1 MDLSVYLM
9 TIVKNIVKKN
19 MFRDSVQ
26 LLHLSEEAKKI
37 EGVLDAAIVMGTD
50 LNKELLQKQ
59 GLLAEKGKDATE
71 NDMIIA
77 VKAEEK
83 ANLDVI
89 INKIE
94 ELLTAPMAS
103 KEAYYFS
110 IDSAIQHLPG
120 VNLAL
125 ISVPGQYAKEVVIP
139 FLNKGIHVHLFS
151 DHVPLEDEI
160 ELKRMAA
167 EKGLL
172 VMGPEAGT
180 SIINGVAI
188 AFANVVNRGPIGVV
202 AAAGTGL
209 QEVSV
214 LISRAGTGI
223 TQGIGVGGRDVKT
236 AVGGIMT
243 LLSLRAFEADPDTE
257 IITVV
262 SKPPSPDVQK
272 KIVDFIAQQGRK
284 KYVTCF
290 IGGEPYEIPSKAK
303 GRLIQTRTLH
313 AAALEA
319 VKFVSNELY
328 SKAKENLFLP
338 PEKIL
343 EIIENEISRLKEDQ
357 RYIRGLFTGG
367 TLTYESMV
375 IFKEL
380 IGDVWSNSPLN
391 KDYLL
396 PDSWKSY
403 EHSVVDLGEEEFTAG
418 RAHPMIDPTIRLKRI
433 IDEAKDSEV
442 AVIMMDFVL
451 GYGSHSDPAG
461 AHLDTIRKAKDIAAK
476 RGHHLTILAHVVG
489 TDEDPQKVREQE
501 DKLRK
506 AGVLV
511 LPTNA
516 LMAMTAAM
524 IATRR
529 SEKSVLDQFFNKFLK
544 GER

>member
-1 MDLSVYLM
+1 MVV
-9 TIVKNIVKKN
+9 VKNIVKKN
-19 MFRDSVQ
+19 LFRDSVQ

-37 EGVLDAAIVMGTD
+37 DGVLDAAIVMGTD

-59 GLLAEKGKDATE
+59 GLLTNIGKEATE
-71 NDMIIA
+71 SDMIIA
-77 VKAEEK
+77 VKADEE
-83 ANLDVI
+83 ANLGAI

-94 ELLTAPMAS
+94 NLLTAPATS
-103 KEAYYFS
+103 KETYYYS
-110 IDSAIQHLPG
+110 IDSAVQHLPG
-120 VNLAL
+120 ANLAL
-125 ISVPGQYAKEVVIP
+125 VSVPGQYAKEVVLP
-139 FLNKGIHVHLFS
+139 FLEKGIHVHLFS

-160 ELKRMAA
+160 ELKKKAA
-167 EKGLL
+167 ERGLL

-180 SIINGVAI
+180 SIINGVAV
-188 AFANVVNRGPIGVV
+188 AFANIVNRGPIGIV

-214 LISRAGTGI
+214 LISRAGSGI
-223 TQGIGVGGRDVKT
+223 TQGIGVGGRDVKS

-243 LLSLRAFEADPDTE
+243 LLSLKAFEADPDTD

-262 SKPPSPDVQK
+262 SKPPSPDVQE
-272 KIVDFIAQQGRK
+272 KIVDFITRQGRK

-290 IGGEPYEIPSKAK
+290 IGGEPYKIPSEAK
-303 GRLIQTRTLH
+303 GRLVQTRTLH

-319 VKFVSNELY
+319 VKFVSNDLY
-328 SKAKENLFLP
+328 NKARENLFLP
-338 PEKIL
+338 PEKML
-343 EIIENEISRLKEDQ
+343 EIIETEISKLKEDQ

-380 IGDVWSNSPLN
+380 IGDIWSNSPLN

-396 PDSWKSY
+396 PDPWKSR

-418 RAHPMIDPTIRLKRI
+418 RAHPMIDPTIRLERI

-442 AVIMMDFVL
+442 AVLMMDFVL
-451 GYGSHSDPAG
+451 GYGSHPDPAG
-461 AHLDTIRKAKDIAAK
+461 AHLDTIKKAKEIAAE
-476 RGHHLTILAHVVG
+476 RGHHLAVLAHVVG
-489 TDEDPQKVREQE
+489 TDKDPQKVKEQE
-501 DKLRK
+501 DKLRNV
-506 AGVLV
+506 GVIV

-524 IATRR
+524 IAARK
-529 SEKSVLDQFFNKFLK
+529 SDKSVLNQFFNKFLE